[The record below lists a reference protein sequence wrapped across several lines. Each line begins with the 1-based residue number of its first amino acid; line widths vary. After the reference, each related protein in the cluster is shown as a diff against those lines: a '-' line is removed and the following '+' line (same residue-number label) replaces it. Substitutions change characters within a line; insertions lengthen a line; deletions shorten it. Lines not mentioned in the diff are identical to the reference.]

1 MMLCAL
7 IMDLRKTFTFDEP
20 MTSSVGRAAQ
30 SSRLNWAKIPFDHI
44 TDIGTEPTRREEG
57 RPSLSPHD
65 HHPASHN
72 PHGVRLRCGRIT
84 GKREAMLKDAAA
96 RSRLLGSAALSRSSR
111 SKFPRRAFL
120 ANFRIA
126 NDLSRRSLNTRAFLG
141 TIRSLSALLPVA
153 CDSGTTFTDRY
164 YNRSEM
170 RDC

>member
-1 MMLCAL
+1 MLCAL

-84 GKREAMLKDAAA
+84 GKREAMLKDAAGQK
-96 RSRLLGSAALSRSSR
+96 S
-111 SKFPRRAFL
+111 
-120 ANFRIA
+120 
-126 NDLSRRSLNTRAFLG
+126 
-141 TIRSLSALLPVA
+141 
-153 CDSGTTFTDRY
+153 
-164 YNRSEM
+164 
-170 RDC
+170 